1 MEIKGTVI
9 VQASDYVDL
18 INKCDMYEKAYKAVK
33 QENEKLRAKEWQRDD
48 GV

>member
-9 VQASDYVDL
+9 VQASDYVEL
-18 INKCDMYEKAYKAVK
+18 VNKCDMYEKAYKSIK
-33 QENEKLRAKEWQRDD
+33 RENEKLRSQEWKKDD